1 MKKITLSCL
10 ALLLAIASWGQIM
23 YINEDFQDTDITGGP
38 VKLNAINF
46 SKYNYTA
53 DMAGGQENW
62 SAGPTVADKTNSV
75 SVAGGSGTS
84 QFFADSFGGQQCLAT
99 RGSANYANADTGIFF
114 SGLDL
119 TGQSMLYFEFEVYGG
134 DPALAGNPAALT
146 TTLQSW
152 NINLN
157 HGNSDTSY
165 AISDSYFAAGANVA
179 SDIPFDI
186 TNGTTNPTNQTSF
199 DMLPG
204 QWIKISGT
212 VDLSGKTLG
221 TFALFQIQTNTGGFL
236 TGNGGYTIFG
246 LDNVYVA
253 TVPRLSNNSF
263 ELNNDIKIYPNPVK
277 NVLKIKSKGNLNI
290 SNLTLVDVLGKT
302 VYTSKTLH
310 DIDVST
316 FAKGL
321 YILKIDS
328 KENGVLSKK
337 VIIE

>member
-10 ALLLAIASWGQIM
+10 TFLLAIVSWGQVT
-23 YINEDFQDTDITGGP
+23 YINEDFQDTDITGGA
-38 VKLNAINF
+38 VKLHTTNF
-46 SKYNYTA
+46 AKYNYTA

-62 SAGPTVADKTNSV
+62 NANPTVADKTNSV
-75 SVAGGSGTS
+75 SIAGGSASS
-84 QFFADSFGGQQCLAT
+84 QFFADSFGGQQCLT
-99 RGSANYANADTGIFF
+99 SRGAANYANADTGIFF

-134 DPALAGNPAALT
+134 NPSDNANIT
-146 TTLQSW
+146 PTLQSW

-165 AISDSYFAAGANVA
+165 AISDSYFAAGPNVA
-179 SDIPFDI
+179 TNIPFDI
-186 TNGTTNPTNQTSF
+186 TNGTTNTTNQTSF
-199 DMLPG
+199 DMIPG
-204 QWIKISGT
+204 QWIKISGS

-236 TGNGGYTIFG
+236 TATGGYTIFG
-246 LDNVYVA
+246 LDNVKISA
-253 TVPRLSNNSF
+253 ASTLSNDLF

-277 NVLKIKSKGNLNI
+277 NVLKIKSKNNLDI
-290 SNLTLVDVLGKT
+290 SNLSLINVLGKT
-302 VYTSKTLH
+302 VYASKTLQ

-321 YILKIDS
+321 YFLKIDS
-328 KENGVLSKK
+328 REYGVLSKK
-337 VIIE
+337 VVIE